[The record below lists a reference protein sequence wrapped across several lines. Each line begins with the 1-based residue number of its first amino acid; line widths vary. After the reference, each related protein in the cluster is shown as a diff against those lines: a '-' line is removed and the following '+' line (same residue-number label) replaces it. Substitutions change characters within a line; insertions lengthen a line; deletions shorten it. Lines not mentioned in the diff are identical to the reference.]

1 MPADTTFLVSV
12 PPKWLLN
19 VTLPGWVGF
28 LCGQEARH
36 VRPWVRASVEGK
48 LPFLATK
55 IWLPSLTAT
64 FPFPPDGPGVEG
76 HRLSLTCLFPWQLR
90 NLPASLLPKYG
101 PHCPY
106 SGIKRPLYRWFWKAS
121 ERVPVLAY
129 LVGFFFSFASGFLS
143 LCVHSAFLVLSSVP
157 HPEGHLFVLIK
168 TCIFFFFT
176 IFWWIFWNTPFPDI
190 PMALF
195 RNWINISLSLCNL
208 SMDLT
213 H

>member
-1 MPADTTFLVSV
+1 MVLGWRATGFPWPVCFHDNLGISPLLFFQSMVLTVLTLASRDLFTVDSGKPQSV
-12 PPKWLLN
+12 FPFWL
-19 VTLPGWVGF
+19 
-28 LCGQEARH
+28 
-36 VRPWVRASVEGK
+36 
-48 LPFLATK
+48 
-55 IWLPSLTAT
+55 IWL
-64 FPFPPDGPGVEG
+64 D
-76 HRLSLTCLFPWQLR
+76 
-90 NLPASLLPKYG
+90 
-101 PHCPY
+101 
-106 SGIKRPLYRWFWKAS
+106 
-121 ERVPVLAY
+121 
-129 LVGFFFSFASGFLS
+129 FFFSFASGFLS